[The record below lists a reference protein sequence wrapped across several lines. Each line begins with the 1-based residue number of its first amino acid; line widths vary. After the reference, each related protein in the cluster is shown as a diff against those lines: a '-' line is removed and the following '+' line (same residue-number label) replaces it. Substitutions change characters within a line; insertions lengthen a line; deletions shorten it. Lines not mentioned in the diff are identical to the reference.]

1 MNVLLDDTPIE
12 VEDQTLAAAMSAGVE
27 LAQQSGRA
35 VVEVLVDGQAVRGDE
50 LIDASTEPI
59 PGARV
64 ELFTADPVELVQQS
78 LRDAAAALES
88 SRSSHT
94 DIAGQLQSGADT
106 AEALSQLS
114 GTLSVWQGVQ
124 DVLARGYALVGRDP
138 ASLDLPESVAGGK
151 TVNTL
156 ITELGEQLR
165 EVRRSLEDHDLA
177 ALADTVGYELEP
189 LAGVWAGVLSHAA
202 GAIASS

>member
-1 MNVLLDDTPIE
+1 MNVLLDDNPIE
-12 VEDQTLAAAMSAGVE
+12 VEDHTLAAAMSAGVE
-27 LAQQSGRA
+27 IAQQTGRA
-35 VVEVLVDGQAVRGDE
+35 VVEVLVDGKAVRGEE

-59 PGARV
+59 PDARV
-64 ELFTADPVELVQQS
+64 ELYTADPIELVSQS

-88 SRSSHT
+88 ARGSHT
-94 DIAGQLQSGADT
+94 DIAGRLQSGADIP
-106 AEALSQLS
+106 EALSQLS

-124 DVLARGYALVGRDP
+124 DVLARGYALLGRDP
-138 ASLDLPESVAGGK
+138 STLDLPAEIAGGK
-151 TVNTL
+151 TLNDL
-156 ITELGEQLR
+156 LTELGGQLR

-202 GAIASS
+202 GAITQS

>member
-1 MNVLLDDTPIE
+1 MNVLLDDNPIE
-12 VEDQTLAAAMSAGVE
+12 VEDHTLAAAMSAGVE
-27 LAQQSGRA
+27 IAQQTGRA
-35 VVEVLVDGQAVRGDE
+35 VVEVLVDGKAVRGEE

-59 PGARV
+59 PDARV
-64 ELFTADPVELVQQS
+64 ELYTADPIELVSQS

-88 SRSSHT
+88 ARGSHT
-94 DIAGQLQSGADT
+94 DIAGRLQSGADIP
-106 AEALSQLS
+106 EALSQLS

-124 DVLARGYALVGRDP
+124 DVLARGYALLGRDP
-138 ASLDLPESVAGGK
+138 STLDLPDDVAGGK
-151 TVNTL
+151 TLNDL
-156 ITELGEQLR
+156 LTELGGQLR

-202 GAIASS
+202 GAITQS

>member
-1 MNVLLDDTPIE
+1 MNVLLDDNPIE

-27 LAQQSGRA
+27 IAQQTGRA
-35 VVEVLVDGQAVRGDE
+35 VVEVLVDGKAVRGEE

-59 PGARV
+59 PDARV
-64 ELFTADPVELVQQS
+64 ELYTADPIELVSQS

-88 SRSSHT
+88 ARGSHT
-94 DIAGQLQSGADT
+94 DIAGRLQSGADIP
-106 AEALSQLS
+106 EALSQLS

-124 DVLARGYALVGRDP
+124 DVLARGYALLGRDP
-138 ASLDLPESVAGGK
+138 STLDLPDDVAGGK
-151 TVNTL
+151 TLNDL
-156 ITELGEQLR
+156 LTELGGQLR

-202 GAIASS
+202 GAITQS